1 MSEQRTLL
9 VTQRRVAA
17 ADREAYVAG
26 LRDLR
31 MQCAAAGVQF
41 WAFEQADNSESFLEF
56 AESKDAAR
64 FAVAGLGQPP
74 AVAWH
79 SIELT

>member
-1 MSEQRTLL
+1 MSERRTLL
-9 VTQRRVAA
+9 VTQRQVGA
-17 ADREAYVAG
+17 ADREAYVSG

-31 MQCAAAGVQF
+31 AKCAAAGVHF
-41 WAFEQADNSESFLEF
+41 WAFEQADNGESFLEF
-56 AESKDAAR
+56 AESKDAAD
-64 FAVAGLGQPP
+64 FAAVGLGKPP